1 MAEKKAKTVLFLCTG
16 NSCRSQM
23 AEGFARNILPKG
35 WKIYSA
41 GIRAD
46 GLNKHAV
53 EVMKEVRIDISS
65 QYSKTIDDLKDVK
78 PDIVVTLCDN
88 AKQSC
93 PVYPGNVVREHWSL
107 QDPADATGTEE
118 ERLKVY
124 RSVRDE
130 IWNMIELNYSP
141 KNRGS

>member
-1 MAEKKAKTVLFLCTG
+1 MKTLLFLCTG

-23 AEGFARNILPKG
+23 AEGFAKALFPHD

-46 GLNKHAV
+46 GLNEYAV
-53 EVMKEVRIDISS
+53 RVMKEVWIDISS
-65 QYSKTIDDLKDVK
+65 QRSKTTDELAGIR
-78 PDIVVTLCDN
+78 PDIVITLCDN

-93 PVYPGNVVREHWSL
+93 PVYPGNAIREHWGL
-107 QDPADATGTEE
+107 TDPADATGTEE
-118 ERLKVY
+118 ERLKAY

-130 IWNMIELNYSP
+130 IQKRVNDLSV
-141 KNRGS
+141 RLQSAR